1 MDILAAVPQVTLLAV
16 IMALMTAL
24 VAVAAY
30 ALGQR
35 RAVALLT
42 VAQSRTVVVS
52 GGGVDIPILDDATAP
67 GSSGPAAMEIAAEA
81 SPPAADAGGLAAGG
95 DDASPIAPA
104 ANDLAPVRFVAGR
117 GIRANGSVIHQ
128 RQLSDAEAVNRFVQ
142 WIRDE
147 ADRPA
152 DSNDPEAV
160 WERVCLVSWMRPQDL
175 YFWYRT
181 WCREHAVVPDSRQN
195 FMTAVQTVRGVHY
208 GRHRLNGPAFEH
220 IRHQIGKDRALVVRV
235 ESNHEREAAVRDRR
249 ARAGSGLT
257 ATSRRGAPA
266 GAKRSPIPDFD
277 LFELAQSGPPP
288 AQRMARAA

>member
-1 MDILAAVPQVTLLAV
+1 MDILAAVPQMTLLAV
-16 IMALMTAL
+16 IMALMMTL
-24 VAVAAY
+24 IAVAAY

-42 VAQSRTVVVS
+42 VAQSRTVVM
-52 GGGVDIPILDDATAP
+52 GGDMIPIIEEAP
-67 GSSGPAAMEIAAEA
+67 APSSSGPAAEAYAAEA
-81 SPPAADAGGLAAGG
+81 PPPAADAGGLAAGG
-95 DDASPIAPA
+95 DDASPIAPV

-128 RQLSDAEAVNRFVQ
+128 RQLNDAEAVNRFVQ

-249 ARAGSGLT
+249 ARAGSGL
-257 ATSRRGAPA
+257 ASTSRRGAA
-266 GAKRSPIPDFD
+266 VGAKRSPIQDFD
-277 LFELAQSGPPP
+277 LFEMAQSCPPP